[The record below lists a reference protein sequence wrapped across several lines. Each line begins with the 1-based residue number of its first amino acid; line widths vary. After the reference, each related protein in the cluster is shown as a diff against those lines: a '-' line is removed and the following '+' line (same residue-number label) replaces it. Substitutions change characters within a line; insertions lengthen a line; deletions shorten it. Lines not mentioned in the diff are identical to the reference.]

1 MLKYNE
7 EYLAK
12 RGLQR
17 VIRNPNKPDKIKEV
31 AKRVLEDKKLFHE
44 YVLMKKEKL
53 ESIQKKIVLKEKK
66 KNLTGWKKW
75 FILILPEGLGL
86 FLGLL

>member
-17 VIRNPNKPDKIKEV
+17 VIRNPKKSEKVKEV
-31 AKRVLEDKKLFHE
+31 AKRVLEDKKLFDE

-53 ESIQKKIVLKEKK
+53 EAIRKKKVRKEKI

-75 FILILPEGLGL
+75 FILILPEGLN
-86 FLGLL
+86 FW

>member
-17 VIRNPNKPDKIKEV
+17 VIRNPNKPDKVKEV
-31 AKRVLEDKKLFHE
+31 AKRVLEDRKLFEE

-53 ESIQKKIVLKEKK
+53 EAIRKKKVREERK

-75 FILILPEGLGL
+75 FISVMPRLMW
-86 FLGLL
+86 

>member
-7 EYLAK
+7 EYLAR

-17 VIRNPNKPDKIKEV
+17 VIRNPNKPEKVKEV
-31 AKRVLEDKKLFHE
+31 AKRVLEDKKLFNE
-44 YVLMKKEKL
+44 YVLMKKEKI
-53 ESIQKKIVLKEKK
+53 EAIRRKKVREERK

-75 FILILPEGLGL
+75 VISIMPGVKF
-86 FLGLL
+86 